1 MADGDENAV
10 VGTAQE
16 MPQKTGCRIEGCAGK
31 HLARGLCRIVGC
43 GEPVIRR
50 ASRRSP
56 LAPRS
61 PQ

>member
-31 HLARGLCRIVGC
+31 HLARGLCRKHYSRLRRT
-43 GEPVIRR
+43 GE
-50 ASRRSP
+50 SRRSP